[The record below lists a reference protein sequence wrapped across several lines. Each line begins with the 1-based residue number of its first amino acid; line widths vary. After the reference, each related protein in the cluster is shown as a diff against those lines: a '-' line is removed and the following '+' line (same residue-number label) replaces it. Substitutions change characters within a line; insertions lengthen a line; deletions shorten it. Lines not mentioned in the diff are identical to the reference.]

1 MKIPPN
7 IDETEQRIAAF
18 EVVRREA
25 LRSGRT
31 ARAVLSLIRLSDPPT
46 QPERLVL
53 AAIRLLRSPHAIM
66 PQPCKTIEEWRM
78 RYGAIGHD

>member
-31 ARAVLSLIRLSDPPT
+31 ARAVLSLIRLSDPRT

-66 PQPCKTIEEWRM
+66 PHPCKTIEEWRE
-78 RYGAIGHD
+78 RYAPSDP